1 MHKVAL
7 FGGAARALFAGSS
20 GLHAHNL
27 LSSCIMRHDTQ
38 RRTYAQ
44 DQAKNITRHF
54 NCYRLQH
61 RTLINLSGHD
71 TSSFLQGIITND
83 MGLLEE
89 DGVKAM
95 YAHMLNVQGRTLY
108 DIIIYSL
115 KENQSGLQGVLLECD
130 GSVQE
135 SIMKHLKMYKIRRK
149 VNISMCTNLSLWALL
164 PQNKDDVL
172 KKSKPDVTAAE
183 KVLVLE
189 TDPRTELMGWR
200 LITSHEVNPVGIFS
214 ACHQG
219 NTEEYH
225 RHRYEIGLPEG
236 VKDLPPGEA
245 LPLESNLVYMQGINF
260 KKGCYIGQ
268 ELTAR
273 THHTGVIRK
282 RLMPVTLS
290 APVESVDQGVALETE
305 GGKPAGKHRAG
316 FGQLGLSL
324 IRMAHAKEPLKLKSS
339 EATTVTLQATV
350 PDWWPKNTKDK

>member
-1 MHKVAL
+1 MHKLAL
-7 FGGAARALFAGSS
+7 CGSAARAVFAGSS
-20 GLHAHNL
+20 GLPAHNL
-27 LSSCIMRHDTQ
+27 LGFCLMRHQTR
-38 RRTYAQ
+38 RRTYTQ
-44 DQAKNITRHF
+44 DQVKNNTGHF

-71 TSSFLQGIITND
+71 TNSFLQGIITND

-89 DGVKAM
+89 DGTKAM
-95 YAHMLNVQGRTLY
+95 YAHTLNVQGRTLY

-115 KENQSGLQGVLLECD
+115 KENPSGLKGVLLECD

-135 SIMKHLKMYKIRRK
+135 SIIKHLKMYKIRRK

-164 PQNKDDVL
+164 PQNKDDLL
-172 KKSKPDVTAAE
+172 KKTKPNVTTPE
-183 KVLVLE
+183 KVFVLE
-189 TDPRTELMGWR
+189 VDPRTEFMGWR
-200 LITSHEVNPVGIFS
+200 LITSHEVNPVEIIS

-225 RHRYEIGLPEG
+225 QHRYEIGLPEG

-245 LPLESNLVYMQGINF
+245 LPLESNLVYMRGISF
-260 KKGCYIGQ
+260 IKGCYIGQ

-290 APVESVDQGVALETE
+290 APVENVDQGAVLETE

-316 FGQLGLSL
+316 IGLLGLSL
-324 IRMAHAKEPLKLKSS
+324 VRTAHAREPLKLKSS
-339 EATTVTLQATV
+339 DNTTVTSQATV
-350 PDWWPKNTKDK
+350 PYWWPKNTKDK